1 MAKAPKTGSKKAGSK
16 QAKSKAPPKK
26 PKAAKPQVDKPAP
39 RAASKNHPLDPQEKA
54 LFHHHLPKVEAQR
67 KKVATAVSDLRTLYK
82 TAKADGFAKS
92 DFDFAIE
99 MRDAEKEKRAQAAIA
114 RQLVIARFMDA
125 KLGDQLDL
133 FLEDARI
140 PATDKAYEQGQSDS
154 MKGVTAKPSYAP
166 ESPQHQA
173 YMKGYHDDQ
182 ESRIKGGI
190 KKKAE
195 DAGDGRPKGSS
206 PPKQPKVE
214 TRAASKALAGV
225 PPAEEPVEIP
235 PPASGVPLSR
245 SAYLAQQAQEQA
257 TRAAAEPETIADG
270 DDQPDN
276 SGEEEPSMFEKR
288 AG

>member
-16 QAKSKAPPKK
+16 PAKSKAKPKK
-26 PKAAKPQVDKPAP
+26 AKAAAAKPQADKPAP

-67 KKVATAVSDLRTLYK
+67 KRVATAVSDLRTLYK
-82 TAKADGFAKS
+82 TAKADGFTKS

-154 MKGVTAKPSYAP
+154 MKGVTAKPPYAP

-195 DAGDGRPKGSS
+195 DSGDGRPKGSS
-206 PPKQPKVE
+206 PPKQPKP
-214 TRAASKALAGV
+214 ANQKALTEA
-225 PPAEEPVEIP
+225 PTEIP

-257 TRAAAEPETIADG
+257 ARAPAQPEAIAE
-270 DDQPDN
+270 DDDRPDN

>member
-16 QAKSKAPPKK
+16 PAKSKAKPKK
-26 PKAAKPQVDKPAP
+26 AKAAAAKPQADKPAP

-67 KKVATAVSDLRTLYK
+67 KRVATAVSDLRTLYK
-82 TAKADGFAKS
+82 TAKADGFTKS

-154 MKGVTAKPSYAP
+154 MKGVTAKPPYAP
-166 ESPQHQA
+166 ESSQHQA

-190 KKKAE
+190 KKKPE

-206 PPKQPKVE
+206 PKAPKQPKPD
-214 TRAASKALAGV
+214 AAEA
-225 PPAEEPVEIP
+225 PAQAPTEIP

-257 TRAAAEPETIADG
+257 ARAASAPETIAE
-270 DDQPDN
+270 DDDRPDN